1 MRLKINCRRQCV
13 SSHFIVMVYIVVRS
27 KRAKTSTSSV
37 EESINSI
44 SDYFQWRHCETPETD
59 DSIFAKL
66 LTSELGKITSDDI
79 KRHVKRKLTDIMFDA
94 VEEDAQRQQQQQQ
107 PQEVQYVMVGDTSTL
122 QFLHVSEP

>member
-1 MRLKINCRRQCV
+1 MCFFEFYCDGLHCSAIKKGQDIHLKRWRIYQEHFRL
-13 SSHFIVMVYIVVRS
+13 FP
-27 KRAKTSTSSV
+27 V
-37 EESINSI
+37 EA
-44 SDYFQWRHCETPETD
+44 PETD
-59 DSIFAKL
+59 DSIFAEF

-107 PQEVQYVMVGDTSTL
+107 PQEVQYVMFGDTSTL